1 MVPALGLA
9 PLTPI
14 GFKRVIER
22 IESEKPGCVRK
33 QPQRRKMRMGTDR
46 KLRDVKPNAAMVTN
60 VLDASPQ
67 CSYLF

>member
-1 MVPALGLA
+1 
-9 PLTPI
+9 
-14 GFKRVIER
+14 
-22 IESEKPGCVRK
+22 
-33 QPQRRKMRMGTDR
+33 MRMGTDR